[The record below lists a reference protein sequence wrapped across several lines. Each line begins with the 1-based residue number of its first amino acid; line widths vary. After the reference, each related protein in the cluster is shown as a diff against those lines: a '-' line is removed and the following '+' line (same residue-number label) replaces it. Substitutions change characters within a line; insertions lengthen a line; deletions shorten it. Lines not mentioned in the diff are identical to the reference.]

1 MLSHNKKNNL
11 EKKITGGS
19 EITNLSSETPT
30 NSNKVSK
37 LKEILENL
45 IKLLKSK
52 SATQVSLDKPIN
64 IKIPDG
70 HDFFK
75 SSTNKL
81 SSGRHALNN
90 LLGSEI
96 FVIENAKEG
105 QVNLLELCNSLT
117 ILAKKILTYLKF
129 DNNYIEAFDLFE
141 CKTISKENY
150 NSILLNY
157 ALLYIGKKALPHE
170 KDKIEEH
177 FLYRDNIKMVYNLGN
192 RHWISFSWNKNG
204 NIYYYDSLQP
214 QKIVYKDDN
223 KFLERINNSNNLQ
236 TSIFLD
242 QDNILNNSA
251 NLVENNLIDYIKLI
265 KKKRESNFNIFIND
279 TTDIIKEL
287 TRTNSLLKPY
297 KIVSKTDF
305 IIKHEGN
312 IYAIGDIHGD
322 IIPLIICLRD
332 CCRVIRKK
340 SNVILKKEVFN
351 FVQHKIDTDLNH
363 QMEKSWNDTTF
374 VDDLNYEWCGG
385 NAYVVFC
392 GDILDNVRNGDIKK
406 PGEFPFEE
414 ARIFKFI
421 NAINEQAM
429 KQHGRL
435 FKVLGNHDMRNLNG
449 NPYKDCISQFAINYE
464 GYKSNRTLG
473 RLDYFGKGKPG
484 AELIGKDG
492 AFLFLMINNIIFVHG
507 GINTKLLDI
516 NNIKKVNESLMKYI
530 YNQDT
535 SIDFSTIGKSTEAQI
550 TFGNDDGLTLD
561 RYFGHYKNR
570 KTDKE
575 MCDKLHSQ
583 FYKFVNS
590 IKSDD
595 KYKNIFP
602 YNPDKMKLVIGHCT
616 QIKIQRK
623 DMYTTMFGDLI
634 SRESY
639 GSGMDINK
647 EFGGKV
653 SSEDPSKNIYGITV
667 SCGDRDSNNIMNLN
681 NPSIYRIDIALSRGF
696 NSDYFPYFDQSRT
709 PQVLKLVCKNDKELV
724 VTVVKSSVDN
734 TNIHLT
740 EQTTTYRIKKQYKQK
755 YEKYKS
761 KYIKLKDEINNI

>member
-30 NSNKVSK
+30 NSNKVTN

-45 IKLLKSK
+45 IKLLKNK
-52 SATQVSLDKPIN
+52 NATQVTLDKTIN

-70 HDFFK
+70 QEFFK

-117 ILAKKILTYLKF
+117 ILAKKICTYLKF
-129 DNNYIEAFDLFE
+129 DNNYIEALDLFE

-150 NSILLNY
+150 NSILLNC

-236 TSIFLD
+236 TSIFID
-242 QDNILNNSA
+242 QDSSLNNSA
-251 NLVENNLIDYIKLI
+251 NLVENYLVDYIYILL
-265 KKKRESNFNIFIND
+265 KKRNPGIIINNR
-279 TTDIIKEL
+279 TELIKEL
-287 TRTNSLLKPY
+287 TITNPVLKPY

-305 IIKHEGN
+305 MIKHDGD
-312 IYAIGDIHGD
+312 IYAMGDIHGD

-332 CCRVIRKK
+332 CCRVIK
-340 SNVILKKEVFN
+340 KKENFYFN
-351 FVQHKIDTDLNH
+351 QDKIDDDLNKE
-363 QMEKSWNDTTF
+363 MNKSWDDKTF
-374 VDDLNYEWCGG
+374 ADDLNYEWCGG

-392 GDILDNVRNGDIKK
+392 GDILDNVRHGDIKK

-435 FKVLGNHDMRNLNG
+435 FKVLGNHDMKNLNG
-449 NPYKDCISQFAINYE
+449 DPSKDCISQFAINYK
-464 GYKSNRTLG
+464 GYRSNNTLG

-530 YNQDT
+530 YNEGT
-535 SIDFSTIGKSTEAQI
+535 SIDFSTYGKSIEAQI
-550 TFGNDDGLTLD
+550 TFGDNDGLTLD
-561 RYFGHYKNR
+561 RSFGYKKN

-575 MCDKLHSQ
+575 MCDRLHSQ

-616 QIKIQRK
+616 QIKKQK
-623 DMYTTMFGDLI
+623 NYMYTTMFTQKI
-634 SRESY
+634 SRE
-639 GSGMDINK
+639 GKDNVNFNE
-647 EFGGKV
+647 EFGGQV
-653 SSEDPSKNIYGITV
+653 SQEDPSRKIYGITV
-667 SCGDRDSNNIMNLN
+667 SCGNRNSNGNMDLN
-681 NPSIYRIDIALSRGF
+681 DPTIIRLDNAMSRGF
-696 NSDYFPYFDQSRT
+696 NSDYFPYFDDSRT
-709 PQVLKLVCKNDKELV
+709 SQVLKIKNGK
-724 VTVVKSSVDN
+724 VTVVKSSEKN
-734 TNIHLT
+734 RNAHLT
-740 EQTTTYRIKKQYKQK
+740 EQTTTYRGKTQYKQK